1 MGSTLPTSAEPPE
14 IPSIVHLTRGLS
26 AITLANRRALVP
38 AVMLAGAPESATLGD
53 TPPTFSVTAAAAG

>member
-1 MGSTLPTSAEPPE
+1 M
-14 IPSIVHLTRGLS
+14 PSIVQSTRGLS

-53 TPPTFSVTAAAAG
+53 TPPTFSVTAALAG